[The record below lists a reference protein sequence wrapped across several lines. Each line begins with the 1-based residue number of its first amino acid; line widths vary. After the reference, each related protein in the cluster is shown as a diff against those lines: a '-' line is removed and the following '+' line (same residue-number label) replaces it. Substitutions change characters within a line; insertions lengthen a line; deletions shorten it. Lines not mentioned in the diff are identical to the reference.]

1 MTSPVQQPEAGYQ
14 APDEDQGPYPDCDP
28 SLLDD
33 LKCQAKGIQAQAE
46 YNAQKM
52 EELTQARTQFDSARS
67 AYSAARTAAAPTVQ
81 ELRHQLAQV
90 IDQLKCLVDD
100 DREIRLL
107 DRAYA
112 AIKERLE
119 ECGDTSGCYF
129 QDDCEF
135 GDVRECPPEDIAGK
149 IAEIDRRT
157 QAAKAAF
164 TDLIAEPTNLP
175 KRVTDLQAEVN
186 AIVASMA
193 ADPRTVDFKQLYAAA
208 LVARRHLAAIWRGFE
223 HVNAYV
229 DCLCQALT
237 CQLKGH
243 TAISVLK
250 GRAAVYECHREA
262 DEARCEHLRKQTVD
276 EVMAEYIRLRSADRY
291 DHREEP
297 GDEEEQ
303 GEGENRYRDRE
314 HDQEEN
320 RYRDR
325 EHERDQDRYGQRS
338 RDYGA

>member
-1 MTSPVQQPEAGYQ
+1 MTSPVQQPEESYQ
-14 APDEDQGPYPDCDP
+14 APDEDQGPCPDCDP

-33 LKCQAKGIQAQAE
+33 LKCRAKGIQAQAE

-67 AYSAARTAAAPTVQ
+67 AYSAARTAAAPIVQ

-100 DREIRLL
+100 DGEIRLL

-112 AIKERLE
+112 TIKERLE

-129 QDDCEF
+129 EDDCDF
-135 GDVRECPPEDIAGK
+135 DGDVHDCPPEDIAGK
-149 IAEIDRRT
+149 IADIDRRT
-157 QAAKAAF
+157 KAAKAAF
-164 TDLIAEPTNLP
+164 VDLIAEPTNLP

-186 AIVASMA
+186 AIVTKMA

-229 DCLCQALT
+229 DCLCAALT

-243 TAISVLK
+243 TAISVLT
-250 GRAAVYECHREA
+250 GRAAVHKCHREA
-262 DEARCEHLRKQTVD
+262 AEARCEHLRTHTVD
-276 EVMAEYIRLRSADRY
+276 EVMAEYIRLRSS
-291 DHREEP
+291 DHYGRREEP
-297 GDEEEQ
+297 EDEQEK
-303 GEGENRYRDRE
+303 GEDEYRKRE
-314 HDQEEN
+314 PEQEEN

-325 EHERDQDRYGQRS
+325 ERERDQDRYGHRR

>member
-1 MTSPVQQPEAGYQ
+1 MTSPVQQPEASYQ
-14 APDEDQGPYPDCDP
+14 ATDEDQGPYPDCDP

-33 LKCQAKGIQAQAE
+33 LRCRAKGIQAEAE

-52 EELTQARTQFDSARS
+52 DELTQARTQYDGARS

-100 DREIRLL
+100 DWEIRLL

-112 AIKERLE
+112 TIEERLE
-119 ECGDTSGCYF
+119 ACGDTSGCYF

-135 GDVRECPPEDIAGK
+135 DDDARNCPPEDIAGK

-157 QAAKAAF
+157 QAAKAVF
-164 TDLIAEPTNLP
+164 VDLIAEPTNLP
-175 KRVTDLQAEVN
+175 KRVADLQAEVT
-186 AIVASMA
+186 AIVTSMA

-208 LVARRHLAAIWRGFE
+208 LVARRHLAAVWRGFE

-229 DCLCQALT
+229 DCLCLALT

-250 GRAAVYECHREA
+250 GRAAVHECHRQA
-262 DEARCEHLRKQTVD
+262 GEARCEHLRKQTVD
-276 EVMAEYIRLRSADRY
+276 EVMAEYIRLRSADQY
-291 DHREEP
+291 D
-297 GDEEEQ
+297 Q
-303 GEGENRYRDRE
+303 GEGRQEEGEEENRDRE
-314 HDQEEN
+314 REGDEEEN

-325 EHERDQDRYGQRS
+325 ERERDQDRYGQRS
-338 RDYGA
+338 RTYGA